1 MRLFFLGTAILG
13 ILQMSSA
20 VPAVAAGIASY
31 VETQTSSPVQV
42 LSCSAG
48 LQYVNSGY
56 GTEFYRLNMSAHFK
70 NDSSKLAVAV
80 LIRFQLSDAFGD
92 AIDNRYGESSGH
104 FSPDVE
110 IDGQKWSNED
120 IWAGLS
126 VVRCSVSRVLF
137 ADGSTWHDSEG
148 PAPGPS

>member
-56 GTEFYRLNMSAHFK
+56 GTELFPLKYVPLTLRTTLNWPWRY
-70 NDSSKLAVAV
+70 SSVFNSQMHSGMRSTTDMEKVA
-80 LIRFQLSDAFGD
+80 
-92 AIDNRYGESSGH
+92 AI
-104 FSPDVE
+104 F
-110 IDGQKWSNED
+110 
-120 IWAGLS
+120 
-126 VVRCSVSRVLF
+126 
-137 ADGSTWHDSEG
+137 
-148 PAPGPS
+148 PGR